1 MEPEKERRFSAKPLI
16 SPEYI
21 PSLEKFVQS
30 NNRRMGEKLAILTQH
45 KTDTLKVLDETSDQ
59 I

>member
-1 MEPEKERRFSAKPLI
+1 MESDKERRFSAKPLI

-21 PSLEKFVQS
+21 PSLDKFVQS
-30 NNRRMGEKLAILTQH
+30 NNRRMGEKLAILNQH
-45 KTDTLKVLDETSDQ
+45 KTDTLKVLDDTSDQ